1 MFDLFSNI
9 NVDWMGIRK
18 PLIAVSIFILLAGLV
33 SAIGRQFT
41 PGGTDAFNLGVD
53 FQGGSVVTAKFKGE
67 RPSVDEIRD
76 ALQTVGLNESVIQDS
91 TDKGDE
97 VLIKIPLIEG
107 EDGNKSV
114 DSNINTS
121 VIKETV
127 EEEPKA
133 ESENQSDANSN
144 VANANSNAN
153 ANTEANNSEAN
164 ANSETNANSNVNS
177 ESNTATNTNTEA
189 NTNNTLATNSNGE
202 GNTNTETAAKTEDD
216 ELNQVDEGRKLV
228 VEALN
233 KFGKEAPAGVALEQA
248 ADAKYKIV
256 GIDSVGPV
264 AGEQLR
270 NQAVI
275 ATLLG
280 MFGILFFIAFR
291 YDWTYAAG
299 AVIAVFH
306 DVLITLAF
314 FTMFQWEVSLTVL
327 AALLTLVGFSV
338 NDSIVIF
345 DRIRENI
352 TLNRNKPIYGLTND
366 SINQTMSRTIV
377 TNGLVFL
384 AVLALVL
391 FGGEVLRGFSLA
403 LFVGSI
409 TGTYSTVA
417 IASPIA
423 IWWQSKL
430 GESKMKDK
438 SLEKDKNKLASAA
451 RGSVRRRPVSK

>member
-1 MFDLFSNI
+1 MLEIFKNI
-9 NVDWMGIRK
+9 SVDWMGIRK
-18 PLIAVSIFILLAGLV
+18 PLIFVSIVILIAGLV
-33 SAIGRQFT
+33 SAIGRQVT

-53 FQGGSVVTAKFKGE
+53 FQGGTVITAKFRSKPAE
-67 RPSVDEIRD
+67 DDIRA
-76 ALQTVGLNESVIQDS
+76 ALQKEGVADAVIQS
-91 TDKGDE
+91 SLDKKDE
-97 VLIKIPLIEG
+97 VLIKVPLFENQAEAKPETAEPAAG
-107 EDGNKSV
+107 ESATQVNLGRA
-114 DSNINTS
+114 
-121 VIKETV
+121 TV
-127 EEEPKA
+127 KKALDTFGA
-133 ESENQSDANSN
+133 ESAAGKS
-144 VANANSNAN
+144 
-153 ANTEANNSEAN
+153 
-164 ANSETNANSNVNS
+164 
-177 ESNTATNTNTEA
+177 
-189 NTNNTLATNSNGE
+189 LADD
-202 GNTNTETAAKTEDD
+202 ETAAY
-216 ELNQVDEGRKLV
+216 Q
-228 VEALN
+228 
-233 KFGKEAPAGVALEQA
+233 
-248 ADAKYKIV
+248 IV
-256 GIDSVGPV
+256 GTDSVGPV
-264 AGEQLR
+264 AGAQLR

-280 MFGILFFIAFR
+280 LLGILLFIAFR

-314 FTMFQWEVSLTVL
+314 FSVFQWEVSLTVL

-352 TLNRNKPIYGLTND
+352 TLHRGKSIYSLTND

-409 TGTYSTVA
+409 TGTYSTIA

-423 IWWQSKL
+423 IWWQGKL
-430 GESKMKDK
+430 GEAKVKEV
-438 SLEKDKNKLASAA
+438 LVPQTGEKLASSS
-451 RGSVRRRPVSK
+451 RRSVARRPVTR